1 MDIWLMTGDNFLYTH
16 ALVLLAD
23 IEESNDAHKMIA
35 ESMEA
40 NVYNRLEDIRAKWRK
55 EDEAE

>member
-1 MDIWLMTGDNFLYTH
+1 
-16 ALVLLAD
+16 
-23 IEESNDAHKMIA
+23 MIA